1 MAPQSCSRLSFV
13 NLDQDFDI
21 IWCLWKSKMA
31 VFQRIWDPIMICTRP
46 VYQPSSSTLRMQAR
60 LSFLYILSDSDG
72 ISCLPQIMILAMMMM
87 MMMMMMIVVVM
98 RVMVMVVMMLVMM
111 AGGSDLMLEMMML
124 LMMVV
129 IMVVIVMV
137 IVGFAPTNYEHIRCW
152 LYLQKPKS

>member
-72 ISCLPQIMILAMMMM
+72 ISCLRQIMILA

>member
-87 MMMMMMIVVVM
+87 MMIVVVM

>member
-60 LSFLYILSDSDG
+60 LSFLYILSDSGG
-72 ISCLPQIMILAMMMM
+72 ISCLRQIMILA

>member
-1 MAPQSCSRLSFV
+1 MELRSCSRLRVLNLEQDFKVIWCLQTSKIEIRWFQNGPGRLQKEARRLKMAPQSCSRLSFV

-87 MMMMMMIVVVM
+87 IFISMCTYV
-98 RVMVMVVMMLVMM
+98 
-111 AGGSDLMLEMMML
+111 
-124 LMMVV
+124 
-129 IMVVIVMV
+129 
-137 IVGFAPTNYEHIRCW
+137 C
-152 LYLQKPKS
+152 

>member
-72 ISCLPQIMILAMMMM
+72 ILCLPQIMILA

>member
-72 ISCLPQIMILAMMMM
+72 ISCLPQIMILAT
-87 MMMMMMIVVVM
+87 MMMMMIVVVM

>member
-87 MMMMMMIVVVM
+87 MMIVVVM

-111 AGGSDLMLEMMML
+111 AGGIDLMLEMMML